1 MAIISNARRNRS
13 CERDRR
19 TYRFTRFYFYHQDGD
34 NQKFEQIMD
43 IENHEVAVKMLLD
56 QLIELQILSSYD
68 EITGVGHRVVHGGET
83 YGDSVVIDEK
93 VMDRIAE
100 LAEFAPLHN
109 PANLMGIKA
118 FKRFYLTF

>member
-1 MAIISNARRNRS
+1 MPEGNRS

-19 TYRFTRFYFYHQDGD
+19 TYRFTRFYFTIKYGD

-68 EITGVGHRVVHGGET
+68 EITGVGHRVVHGGRNLW
-83 YGDSVVIDEK
+83 GFSS
-93 VMDRIAE
+93 DR
-100 LAEFAPLHN
+100 
-109 PANLMGIKA
+109 
-118 FKRFYLTF
+118 